1 MGLKVSRQA
10 CSSSNPCASN
20 PGVSGCINDS
30 DLISVGVGI
39 NKLQKDA
46 ADGFIKMYADMPDD
60 IKNSV
65 KLSDSYRPLKVQCNI
80 FDFDHYENT
89 GKRRKKGTSGTPV
102 ATPGGSNHGWGRA
115 IDISPS
121 NVQKWIKDN
130 GTKYGWCWGE
140 VKSESWHFT
149 FCGPGPN
156 RDENCDSFCGG
167 GVLQKL
173 QNWNKERLLR
183 KAEKSTKSTPTG
195 TTSSDVTD
203 KKPDTTS
210 SDVTD
215 KKPDTEIKTNDK
227 TDTVN
232 DFDSLIKDFVSS
244 KFNIPKKDEP
254 KDKEEEVV
262 AEELIQEIFR
272 IKDIMKKIL

>member
-1 MGLKVSRQA
+1 MKLKMLLIE
-10 CSSSNPCASN
+10 SSNGKLSN
-20 PGVSGCINDS
+20 LTS
-30 DLISVGVGI
+30 ISTGGG
-39 NKLQKDA
+39 NHKL
-46 ADGFIKMYADMPDD
+46 
-60 IKNSV
+60 NSV
-65 KLSDSYRPLKVQCNI
+65 AASAYEKMIKAAKEDGVEWGITDSYRTFEVQDKI
-80 FDFDHYENT
+80 FDWDHYKST
-89 GKRRKKGTSGTPV
+89 GKKRKKGTSGTPV
-102 ATPGGSNHGWGRA
+102 AYPGKSNHGWGSA
-115 IDISPS
+115 VDLKVKYDDKSHKWLTANASKFGFSNPFKSPKTEPWHWEHLDS
-121 NVQKWIKDN
+121 A
-130 GTKYGWCWGE
+130 
-140 VKSESWHFT
+140 KSM
-149 FCGPGPN
+149 
-156 RDENCDSFCGG
+156 
-167 GVLQKL
+167 
-173 QNWNKERLLR
+173 
-183 KAEKSTKSTPTG
+183 KSG
-195 TTSSDVTD
+195 TTPVEEIPVVTD

>member
-20 PGVSGCINDS
+20 PEVSGCINDS
-30 DLISVGVGI
+30 DLMSVGVGS

-46 ADGFIKMYADMPDD
+46 ADGFIKMYADMPAD
-60 IKNSV
+60 IKSSV
-65 KLSDSYRPLKVQCNI
+65 KFTDSYRPLKVQCNI
-80 FDFDHYENT
+80 FDFDHYEST
-89 GKRRKKGTSGTPV
+89 GKRRKKGTSGTAA

-115 IDISPS
+115 IDIFPN
-121 NVQKWIKDN
+121 NVQKWIKHN
-130 GTKYGWCWGE
+130 GTNYGWCWGE

-156 RDENCDSFCGG
+156 RDKKCDSFCGG
-167 GVLQKL
+167 VIQKL
-173 QNWNKERLLR
+173 QYWNKERLLKR
-183 KAEKSTKSTPTG
+183 KKSGADP
-195 TTSSDVTD
+195 VEEIPVEAD

-210 SDVTD
+210 SGTTSSDVKNDESSGTTSSDVSFKNLETD
-215 KKPDTEIKTNDK
+215 FSNKVKAFIEKRFGYKKP
-227 TDTVN
+227 
-232 DFDSLIKDFVSS
+232 
-244 KFNIPKKDEP
+244 
-254 KDKEEEVV
+254 EEEVV

>member
-1 MGLKVSRQA
+1 MKLKMLLIE
-10 CSSSNPCASN
+10 SSNGKLSN
-20 PGVSGCINDS
+20 LTS
-30 DLISVGVGI
+30 ISTGGG
-39 NKLQKDA
+39 NHKL
-46 ADGFIKMYADMPDD
+46 
-60 IKNSV
+60 NSV
-65 KLSDSYRPLKVQCNI
+65 AASAYEKMIKAAKEDGVEWGITDSYRTFEVQDKI
-80 FDFDHYENT
+80 FDWDHYKST
-89 GKRRKKGTSGTPV
+89 GKKRKKGTSGTPV
-102 ATPGGSNHGWGRA
+102 AYPGKSNHGWGSA
-115 IDISPS
+115 VDLKVKYDDKSHKWLTANASKFGFSNPFKSPKTEPWHWEHLDS
-121 NVQKWIKDN
+121 AKSMKS
-130 GTKYGWCWGE
+130 GT
-140 VKSESWHFT
+140 
-149 FCGPGPN
+149 
-156 RDENCDSFCGG
+156 
-167 GVLQKL
+167 
-173 QNWNKERLLR
+173 
-183 KAEKSTKSTPTG
+183 TPVEEIPVVTDKKPDTTSSDVTDKKPD

-232 DFDSLIKDFVSS
+232 DFDSLIKNYVSS

>member
-1 MGLKVSRQA
+1 MLLIE
-10 CSSSNPCASN
+10 SSNGKLSN
-20 PGVSGCINDS
+20 LTS
-30 DLISVGVGI
+30 ISTGGG
-39 NKLQKDA
+39 NHKL
-46 ADGFIKMYADMPDD
+46 
-60 IKNSV
+60 NSV
-65 KLSDSYRPLKVQCNI
+65 AASAYEKMIKAAKEDGVEWGITDSYRTFEVQDKI
-80 FDFDHYENT
+80 FDWDHYKST
-89 GKRRKKGTSGTPV
+89 GKKRKKGTSGTPV
-102 ATPGGSNHGWGRA
+102 AYPGKSNHGWGSA
-115 IDISPS
+115 VDLKVKYDDKSHKWLTANASKFGFSNPFKSPKTEPWHWEHLDS
-121 NVQKWIKDN
+121 A
-130 GTKYGWCWGE
+130 
-140 VKSESWHFT
+140 KSM
-149 FCGPGPN
+149 
-156 RDENCDSFCGG
+156 
-167 GVLQKL
+167 
-173 QNWNKERLLR
+173 
-183 KAEKSTKSTPTG
+183 KSG
-195 TTSSDVTD
+195 TTPVEEIPVVTD